1 MTYDSGAAKLASGKI
16 SFLLFIRYKNHAT
29 NQQRRSDLHQRQLAH
44 TPWRLTMDLRATTVQ
59 DLQAFLTESIKD
71 TSKARP
77 TVLGTIEKGR

>member
-1 MTYDSGAAKLASGKI
+1 
-16 SFLLFIRYKNHAT
+16 
-29 NQQRRSDLHQRQLAH
+29 
-44 TPWRLTMDLRATTVQ
+44 MDLRATTVQ